1 MIQQDIDPIA
11 AFHTQRPGNYS
22 ICLSVQIFLA
32 TIFVMKTN
40 QVLRLFSIK
49 SENKIV
55 KKKITKIKSV
65 NEVSKFTQ
73 GSKY

>member
-22 ICLSVQIFLA
+22 ICLSGQNFLA
-32 TIFVMKTN
+32 TIFVMKTI

-55 KKKITKIKSV
+55 KKITKIKSV
-65 NEVSKFTQ
+65 NEVSKFTK

>member
-22 ICLSVQIFLA
+22 ICLSGQNFLA
-32 TIFVMKTN
+32 TIFVMKTI

-55 KKKITKIKSV
+55 KKITKIKSV
-65 NEVSKFTQ
+65 NEVSKFTE

>member
-22 ICLSVQIFLA
+22 ICLSGQNFLA
-32 TIFVMKTN
+32 TIFVMKTI

-55 KKKITKIKSV
+55 KKITKIKSV
-65 NEVSKFTQ
+65 NEVSKFTKA
-73 GSKY
+73 SKY

>member
-22 ICLSVQIFLA
+22 ICLSGQNFLA
-32 TIFVMKTN
+32 TIFVMKTI

-55 KKKITKIKSV
+55 KKITKIKSV
-65 NEVSKFTQ
+65 NEVSNFTK

>member
-22 ICLSVQIFLA
+22 ICLSGQNFLA
-32 TIFVMKTN
+32 TIFVMKTI

-55 KKKITKIKSV
+55 KKITKIKSV